1 MGDGSSGGGVGAILV
16 VEDERPLR
24 ETIQWILE
32 DEGFSVQPAANGRVA
47 LELAERAEPRLVVLD
62 MALPILNGDA
72 VAVGL
77 RRMYG
82 TRVPILLT
90 TADGRAAEK
99 AVRVGAY
106 AYLQKPFDIDALVNA
121 VIQGLELGDGA

>member
-1 MGDGSSGGGVGAILV
+1 MAEHAANSTTRPILV

-24 ETIQWILE
+24 ETIQWLLE
-32 DEGFSVQPAANGRVA
+32 DEGMTVEPAANGQVA
-47 LELAERAEPRLVVLD
+47 LELAARERPALVVLD
-62 MALPILNGDA
+62 MALPVMNGDG
-72 VAVGL
+72 VADGL

-82 TRVPILLT
+82 QQVPILLT

-106 AYLQKPFDIDALVNA
+106 GYLQKPFDIDMLLQEVKR
-121 VIQGLELGDGA
+121 GLDLAG